1 MLVDSLL
8 LWLGVGGWGPHLA
21 FADHNGTPAIT
32 QVGSTSVI
40 VTGSEFVSNHGPK
53 TTHLALD
60 PQGKGGKVIFTEN
73 IIKGV
78 LKVDNP
84 GNNKKVIVT
93 NNLDD
98 S

>member
-1 MLVDSLL
+1 M
-8 LWLGVGGWGPHLA
+8 
-21 FADHNGTPAIT
+21 
-32 QVGSTSVI
+32 GSTSVI

-53 TTHLALD
+53 TTQLGLD
-60 PQGKGGKVIFTEN
+60 PAGKGGKVIFTEN

-78 LKVDNP
+78 LKVDNN
-84 GNNKKVIVT
+84 GNNKKVIIA

>member
-1 MLVDSLL
+1 MQWFEGFILFC
-8 LWLGVGGWGPHLA
+8 A
-21 FADHNGTPAIT
+21 FFGCAIR
-32 QVGSTSVI
+32 TSFPFI
-40 VTGSEFVSNHGPK
+40 YPGPK

-60 PQGKGGKVIFTEN
+60 PSGKGGKVIFTEN

-78 LKVDNP
+78 LKVDNS
-84 GNNKKVIVT
+84 GGNKKVIIA